1 MILNCRGEKLRPLI
15 EAVSRI
21 NKGRP
26 HIYLTIPF
34 QSETTGTEVRF
45 ETWSESNDFRLEADR
60 ATLRI
65 WLF

>member
-1 MILNCRGEKLRPLI
+1 M
-15 EAVSRI
+15 SRI